1 MTRCA
6 SNERRAAS
14 HGEMNHKNIVIL
26 PSGAKSNPTAVRPSR
41 REVTRLDMVPTNGK
55 TNGTED

>member
-1 MTRCA
+1 
-6 SNERRAAS
+6 
-14 HGEMNHKNIVIL
+14 MNHKNIVIL

-41 REVTRLDMVPTNGK
+41 GEVTRLDMVPTNGK